1 MNEKYALINGFR
13 LYGFKSPASLI
24 RRAFDEKK
32 ILIALN
38 AEKLYRGESTLQEI
52 SHDGI
57 GYADGIGAVLALKK
71 SGHNEVV
78 RIPGSELWLKIIEE
92 LSPQESLYLVGG
104 TEEVVN
110 EVVTKLKRV
119 FPGIRIVGFRNG
131 YLDSKQED
139 SLVHSICR
147 LKPTVVFVAQGSPK
161 QELLMKKLQESHDA
175 VYVGLGGSFDVFTG
189 KVTRAPKI
197 FRENGLEWLYRLL
210 VQPTRASRQA
220 VLLPFL
226 FNLLTNRYQR

>member
-1 MNEKYALINGFR
+1 MIEKYALVNGFR
-13 LYGFKSPASLI
+13 LYGFNSPASLI
-24 RRAFDEKK
+24 SKALEEKK

-38 AEKLYRGESTLQEI
+38 AEKLYRGEATLQEI
-52 SHDGI
+52 SREGI

-71 SGHNEVV
+71 SGHKEVV

-92 LSPQESLYLVGG
+92 LSPQECIYLVGG

-110 EVVTKLKRV
+110 AVVAKLKRA
-119 FPGIRIVGFRNG
+119 FPRIRIVGFRNG
-131 YLDSKQED
+131 YLDEEQED

-161 QELLMKKLQESHDA
+161 QELLMKKLQKSHDA

-189 KVTRAPKI
+189 KVKRAPKI
-197 FRENGLEWLYRLL
+197 FRENGFEWLYRLL
-210 VQPTRASRQA
+210 AQPTRVRRQA

-226 FNLLTNRYQR
+226 FNLLTNRYQS